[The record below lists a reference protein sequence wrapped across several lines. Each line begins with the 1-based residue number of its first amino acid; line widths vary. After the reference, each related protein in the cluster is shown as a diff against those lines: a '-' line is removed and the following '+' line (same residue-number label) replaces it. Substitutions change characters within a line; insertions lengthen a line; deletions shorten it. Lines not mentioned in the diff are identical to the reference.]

1 MLWWHLSAYYAGN
14 KSTVQPCLVVSRT
27 EAVS

>member
-1 MLWWHLSAYYAGN
+1 MLRRNLSAYYAGD
-14 KSTVQPCLVVSRT
+14 KSTVQHCLVVSGT